1 MVAKSSKPHSEG
13 KFVKDCLIEMSD
25 ILAPGMK
32 KVIGELT
39 PSRQTVTRRIQEMA
53 NDVNKSLANIIQ
65 NAEAFSLC
73 IDDSTDIN
81 DVAQCAIFIRLV

>member
-39 PSRQTVTRRIQEMA
+39 LSRQTVTRRIKEMA
-53 NDVNKSLANIIQ
+53 IDVNKSLANIYR
-65 NAEAFSLC
+65 
-73 IDDSTDIN
+73 T
-81 DVAQCAIFIRLV
+81 